1 METKLTIFVI
11 IVIIALIARAVL
23 VIMIEDGRSLKD
35 LLGIND
41 VKYLINKIKS
51 FVTKRKSQKSGTI
64 TTTKKLEG
72 DKNQSA

>member
-11 IVIIALIARAVL
+11 IITIVLIARAVL

-51 FVTKRKSQKSGTI
+51 VITKRKSQKSGTI
-64 TTTKKLEG
+64 TTTKKLDG
-72 DKNQSA
+72 DKKRNA

>member
-11 IVIIALIARAVL
+11 IVIVTLIARTVL

-41 VKYLINKIKS
+41 VKYLINKIKN
-51 FVTKRKSQKSGTI
+51 FITKRKSQKSGTI

-72 DKNQSA
+72 DKKRSA

>member
-11 IVIIALIARAVL
+11 IVIVTLIARTVL

-41 VKYLINKIKS
+41 VKYLINKIKN
-51 FVTKRKSQKSGTI
+51 FITKRKSQKSGTI

-72 DKNQSA
+72 DKKRSS